1 MKYLFLIFFLF
12 LNNCS
17 SWISAKKNGCL
28 SPHANYYELE
38 TMHFAN
44 KTRNYPNQSPK
55 LLYNPF
61 KSIVFKNL
69 TYEERCEHTKIL
81 IKALNNQNIN
91 QIFYWQKLDNS
102 SEGSIEILMDV
113 PSYSNIK
120 GIGNGL
126 CRVYLSK
133 IRIKK
138 KEKSKTFRACNYKH
152 SWGPH
157 DRFGYIIEPHVILYQ
172 WRIFENKY
180 F

>member
-1 MKYLFLIFFLF
+1 MKYVFLIFL
-12 LNNCS
+12 LLLSNCS
-17 SWISAKKNGCL
+17 SWNSAKKDGCL

-38 TMHFAN
+38 TRHFAN
-44 KTRNYPNQSPK
+44 KTRNYSNQSPN
-55 LLYNPF
+55 LLLNPL

-81 IKALNNQNIN
+81 IKALNDPNIYRTY
-91 QIFYWQKLDNS
+91 YWKKLDDI
-102 SEGSIEILMDV
+102 SEGSVEILMDV
-113 PSYSNIK
+113 PSFSNTK

-138 KEKSKTFRACNYKH
+138 KLRSKKFRACNYTH